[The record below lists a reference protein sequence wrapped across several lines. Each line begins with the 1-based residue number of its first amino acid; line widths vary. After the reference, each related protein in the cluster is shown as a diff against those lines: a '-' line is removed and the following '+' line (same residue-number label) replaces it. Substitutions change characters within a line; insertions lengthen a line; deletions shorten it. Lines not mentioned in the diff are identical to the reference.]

1 MNQEIRVIKRC
12 PVCQWRILD
21 KISPASGVIEL
32 KCPKCNNIV
41 KIDLSY
47 RKTVIQYRQITQ
59 RYY

>member
-1 MNQEIRVIKRC
+1 MNREIRVIKRC

-21 KISPASGVIEL
+21 TVSPTSGVIEL
-32 KCPKCNNIV
+32 KCPKCNHIV

-47 RKTVIQYRQITQ
+47 RKAVIHYRHVTH

>member
-1 MNQEIRVIKRC
+1 MSQEIRVIKRC

-21 KISPASGVIEL
+21 KVSPASGVIEL

-47 RKTVIQYRQITQ
+47 RKTVIHYRQITQ